1 MAVCT
6 RFNHGV
12 AQALDCLDAE
22 AIGGVEHGQG
32 GASRMNFLGALACV
46 WDLRRPWI
54 VPSTLWIGRLKV

>member
-32 GASRMNFLGALACV
+32 GASR
-46 WDLRRPWI
+46 
-54 VPSTLWIGRLKV
+54 